1 MSDIFD
7 SIPSPDGMPE
17 EQEPKDLPID
27 VNEPASLP
35 LDVLDEAPVKKAA
48 APAKPAPAKPA
59 PSKPVSDKSDA
70 DKKKKTWIIVAV
82 VVLLLICCCCILP
95 WIATAA
101 LPENFF
107 DEILNEIELWR
118 PAASACHIKPFET

>member
-35 LDVLDEAPVKKAA
+35 IDVFDEAPVKKAA

-59 PSKPVSDKSDA
+59 PSKPAPVKSDA
-70 DKKKKTWIIVAV
+70 DKKKKTWIIVGV
-82 VVLLLICCCCILP
+82 VVLLLICCCCVVPVI
-95 WIATAA
+95 
-101 LPENFF
+101 
-107 DEILNEIELWR
+107 
-118 PAASACHIKPFET
+118 ASASGLLDGIMQELEGYGSLLSLLAV

>member
-1 MSDIFD
+1 MNDILD
-7 SIPSPDGMPE
+7 PIPSPDGAPE
-17 EQEPKDLPID
+17 ENTPKDLPVE
-27 VNEPASLP
+27 VNEPVSLP
-35 LDVLDEAPVKKAA
+35 LDVMDEVPVKKAA
-48 APAKPAPAKPA
+48 KPAKPAAAGAPRSIPTPAE
-59 PSKPVSDKSDA
+59 PVKSDA

-107 DEILNEIELWR
+107 DEILNEIDSGVML
-118 PAASACHIKPFET
+118 PLLVL